1 MALADIMSV
10 EMSAKYMDSSSSSSL
25 SSDSDDVSSSSSS
38 SAISSSSSDSES
50 DSDAPRASV
59 KKKTGPRA
67 RPGKRVDVALSDYGD
82 DSDLDSAT
90 SGGRKKTKKKA
101 KPAAPRRSPTKK
113 KKVEKLA
120 PIAVPPSL
128 PPPPPP
134 PPLPPPTAPDDSS
147 SNSSLSDSSS
157 SDSSDLSDSET
168 PAPPPPPPTSN
179 AAIAPVAPASTR
191 PKRKA
196 TTKKNVSENPSS
208 LKVTLKLPPGFIAN
222 SRGASTLNS
231 SKKPSFQVTDSKAT
245 ARIGS
250 STARKAKPVAGSR
263 STKKKQSAGRSQ
275 GATAAV
281 PIPQANGAL
290 PAAPTNPVGPPV
302 LPKLI
307 PTGPTVPAGEIRG
320 ARELSLVDPALAGDH
335 PEETIESNIPAHFND
350 PYAHGGDILR
360 LLDMFFFCD
369 ENGYVTTQFGL
380 KVD

>member
-281 PIPQANGAL
+281 PIPQANGRCPL
-290 PAAPTNPVGPPV
+290 HRPTLLAHLCCQVNSN
-302 LPKLI
+302 
-307 PTGPTVPAGEIRG
+307 RG
-320 ARELSLVDPALAGDH
+320 LLSLLERFAVQRELSLVDPALAGDH